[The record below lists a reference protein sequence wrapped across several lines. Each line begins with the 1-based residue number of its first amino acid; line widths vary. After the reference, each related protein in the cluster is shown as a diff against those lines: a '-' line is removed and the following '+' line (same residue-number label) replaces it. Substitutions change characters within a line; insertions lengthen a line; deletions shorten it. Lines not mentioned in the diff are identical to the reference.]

1 MYIYIY
7 TYIYIY
13 MILVYISLP
22 LARWSVEWLAIRAWP
37 LLEIR
42 FIDMINFFE
51 RVSIERERTPRSAVE
66 ARDKLRAH

>member
-1 MYIYIY
+1 MDIDFG
-7 TYIYIY
+7 TEWP
-13 MILVYISLP
+13 LP
-22 LARWSVEWLAIRAWP
+22 GVLSVPRVTLARWSVEWLAIRAWP

-42 FIDMINFFE
+42 FIDMLNFFE